1 MKHLDLRRSTV
12 PQRSQNSEHQLELRP
27 GFDSSDLVQQLSA
40 KLRDAKIAQ
49 QVAAQA
55 KVHVEEFLEEQ
66 TRRWQKEK
74 REIHVR
80 FENEC
85 QQLSDQLKE
94 AHATCATQKAEAEK
108 EKQELLQRL
117 GDECQQ
123 LLQRLKTL
131 QARYEAQDAEHR
143 EEKIRMCKNF
153 AEERQKLQQQL
164 ADLHADLGNE
174 RQSWMQQL
182 AMERERLASRTDDL
196 AIRDIQRRLRHDIG
210 TQTYDGGNMRDE
222 LAASANR
229 NSPKVSIEIDGTM
242 SPGCFTPQRHCGVR
256 EGSSWPS
263 SGTPRNSLLGSNT
276 GGHGEDGHEVGQDL
290 YALGLHLNRCFGTA
304 EAVVDDLRKA
314 QLPAEGITAEFF
326 EKELLDNRWGASR
339 LVT

>member
-1 MKHLDLRRSTV
+1 ML
-12 PQRSQNSEHQLELRP
+12 QNMQ
-27 GFDSSDLVQQLSA
+27 
-40 KLRDAKIAQ
+40 KKI
-49 QVAAQA
+49 
-55 KVHVEEFLEEQ
+55 
-66 TRRWQKEK
+66 
-74 REIHVR
+74 
-80 FENEC
+80 
-85 QQLSDQLKE
+85 S
-94 AHATCATQKAEAEK
+94 AEAEK

-131 QARYEAQDAEHR
+131 QARYEVQDAEHR
-143 EEKIRMCKNF
+143 EEKIRICENF

-164 ADLHADLGNE
+164 ADLHADFGNE
-174 RQSWMQQL
+174 RQSLMQQL
-182 AMERERLASRTDDL
+182 AMERESLASRTDDL
-196 AIRDIQRRLRHDIG
+196 AIRDIQRRLQHDIG

-276 GGHGEDGHEVGQDL
+276 GGHGEDDGKRQGRSCGEDAPQLEVGHPSNIAQGHGGAVEDIRRRGIL
-290 YALGLHLNRCFGTA
+290 NGTKRFVEEILGG
-304 EAVVDDLRKA
+304 
-314 QLPAEGITAEFF
+314 G
-326 EKELLDNRWGASR
+326 
-339 LVT
+339 